1 MNAAQG
7 ITEVALL
14 VESLIAA
21 DLSDEQAI
29 VLVTSEKVLQ
39 SISEEQAQAIF
50 DAVDESTLTEQE
62 GLLIVN
68 AVQDASEEVRSAF
81 EEAIN
86 TFDGKT
92 DTYIPV
98 GSVIPISMRRVIV
111 VSTAF
116 MIAVP
121 PVAVRRR

>member
-29 VLVTSEKVLQ
+29 VLVTSEKVLE